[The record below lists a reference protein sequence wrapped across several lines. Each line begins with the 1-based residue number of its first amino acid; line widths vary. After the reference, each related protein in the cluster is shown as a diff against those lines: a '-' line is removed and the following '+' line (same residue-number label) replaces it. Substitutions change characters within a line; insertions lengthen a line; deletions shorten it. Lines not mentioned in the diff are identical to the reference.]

1 MSEEKRATPFPLRLK
16 DEVREQVGT
25 LAKQNRRSQN
35 AEIGLLIEEGLR
47 WREMKSGQ
55 AVA

>member
-1 MSEEKRATPFPLRLK
+1 MSEEKKATPFPLRLK
-16 DEVREQVGT
+16 EEVREQVGT